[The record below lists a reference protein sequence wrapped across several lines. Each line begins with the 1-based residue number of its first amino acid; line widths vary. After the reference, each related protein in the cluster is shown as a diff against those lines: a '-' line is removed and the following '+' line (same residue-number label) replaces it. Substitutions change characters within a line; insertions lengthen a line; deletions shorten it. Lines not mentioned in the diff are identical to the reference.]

1 MPLPVLR
8 RIFPWTKRGLRNGIA
23 LSYLPVED
31 DGVLPR
37 VGVIPFPDP
46 PEHESH
52 PSIEAQRAL
61 VPRAHLEE
69 DPGCPRARR
78 AADALGQERPADPP
92 PPPFGVHGDVQ
103 QVGLS
108 RDGPADGVPEDLS
121 AAPRRDQGVGEVA
134 REVLDEH
141 PPDPEGQPETSA
153 TSGAAPTPR

>member
-52 PSIEAQRAL
+52 PSIEATRAL
-61 VPRAHLEE
+61 FPRAHLEE

-92 PPPFGVHGDVQ
+92 PPPFGVHGDVPQ
-103 QVGLS
+103 GGLS
-108 RDGPADGVPEDLS
+108 RGGPADQL
-121 AAPRRDQGVGEVA
+121 PRA
-134 REVLDEH
+134 
-141 PPDPEGQPETSA
+141 
-153 TSGAAPTPR
+153 